1 MTALRQ
7 YQRLES
13 SGLWRES
20 AQAKRQDVVVSFG
33 KASLV
38 IAQIRSGSVVAHWS
52 LPAVTR
58 LNPGRLPAL
67 YSPDPDGAE
76 VLELDDSTM
85 IDAIE
90 QVRAALARRQ
100 SRPGRLRLL
109 SVVATLG
116 AMTALAV
123 WWFPPALERH
133 TATVLPAA
141 TNVDIGRRLL
151 NDLAPEQ
158 GRICNSAPGRR
169 ALERLRTR
177 LAEPR
182 ATRLLVAS
190 LPDEAMPQLQARV
203 LPSGLVLIDRHL
215 VETAA
220 GPDIVAGHVIAAL
233 QQAAAQDPLVPILRA
248 AGMRAQLQA
257 LTTGT
262 LPEAALRGAL
272 TEVLARAPAPV
283 SPQDLAPRFEQARI
297 PMAPFLEAAP
307 PAVISESSQDLPPA
321 PETPGWAAVLTDG
334 DWVAL
339 QGICDTRG

>member
-38 IAQIRSGSVVAHWS
+38 IAQIRSGSAVAHWS

-76 VLELDDSTM
+76 VLELDDPTM

-100 SRPGRLRLL
+100 SRPGRLRLV
-109 SVVATLG
+109 SVAVTLG
-116 AMTALAV
+116 ATVALAL

-133 TATVLPAA
+133 TAAVLPAA

-151 NDLAPEQ
+151 NDLAPDL
-158 GRICNSAPGRR
+158 GRICDTASGRR
-169 ALERLRTR
+169 ALERLRMR

-190 LPDEAMPQLQARV
+190 LPDGAMPQLQARV
-203 LPSGLVLIDRHL
+203 LPSGLVLIDRRL
-215 VETAA
+215 VETAS

-233 QQAAAQDPLVPILRA
+233 QQAAARDPLVPILRA

-257 LTTGT
+257 LTTGA
-262 LPEAALRGAL
+262 LPETALHGAL
-272 TEVLARAPAPV
+272 AEAIAREPDPV

-297 PMAPFLEAAP
+297 PMTPFLETVPSDAIIEP
-307 PAVISESSQDLPPA
+307 SGESPA
-321 PETPGWAAVLTDG
+321 PENPGWAPVLADG

-339 QGICDTRG
+339 QGICDGRG